1 MNERRFD
8 DLYTYIISVIILIII
23 DFIKNIIYIFR
34 LNLML
39 DTNNIEPEC
48 NSNNINVFSNNITS
62 SNNNNL
68 RKALGLSLVGHNLGS
83 VFMERQCNYWTKYYA
98 QLGIP
103 LLNNTDLRKWP
114 VQEVATYVK
123 KVVATCTSTSS
134 YTKDAISISDRF
146 ITQV

>member
-1 MNERRFD
+1 
-8 DLYTYIISVIILIII
+8 
-23 DFIKNIIYIFR
+23 
-34 LNLML
+34 ML

-48 NSNNINVFSNNITS
+48 NYDNINLFSNNVTS

-68 RKALGLSLVGHNLGS
+68 RKAIGLSLVGHNLDL
-83 VFMERQCNYWTKYYA
+83 VFMKQQCNYWSKYNA

-103 LLNNTDLRKWP
+103 LLNNTDVRKWS

-123 KVVATCTSTSS
+123 KVVTNCTSTSS
-134 YTKDAISISDRF
+134 NTKDAISISDQF